1 MKLGVMAD
9 SHDNVPMVKRAV
21 ELFQRR
27 EVDLVIHAGDFI
39 APFAVAPLADL
50 DCRVVA
56 VFGNNDGERVVLAKK
71 IEAFGEVH
79 PNLAETEL
87 GGRRIAAMHYPELA
101 EPIAASGHYD
111 LVIYGHTHEI
121 DVRPGDTVA
130 PEARPV
136 TTVLNPGETG
146 GWLSGRATAAIVDL
160 EDMQVEIVDLA
171 PEDLA
176 SGTASDHLR

>member
-1 MKLGVMAD
+1 MKLGVMSD

-21 ELFQRR
+21 EMFNSRR
-27 EVDLVIHAGDFI
+27 VDLVIHAGDFI
-39 APFAVAPLADL
+39 APFAVAPFADL

-79 PNLAETEL
+79 PNLADAEL

-101 EPIAASGHYD
+101 EPIAASGLYD

-121 DVRPGDTVA
+121 DVRAGK
-130 PEARPV
+130 
-136 TTVLNPGETG
+136 TTVLNPGEVG
-146 GWLSGRATAAIVDL
+146 GWLTGRSTAAIVDL
-160 EDMQVEIVDLA
+160 EDMKVEIVDL
-171 PEDLA
+171 
-176 SGTASDHLR
+176 